1 MEQRSQSTL
10 TLSDGQVSDQMRV
23 SLFTV
28 SLIVVPGSVILHRI
42 AALAVLT
49 PTQSSPRLE
58 RVHIT
63 HSSHISCRSLTR
75 LGPGVIA
82 ATKMNK
88 DNYYIFSFSQIYHTI
103 LKT

>member
-1 MEQRSQSTL
+1 MLPLNINSMMEQRSQSTL
-10 TLSDGQVSDQMRV
+10 TLSDQMRV

-28 SLIVVPGSVILHRI
+28 SLIVVTGSVILHRI

-49 PTQSSPRLE
+49 PSHSSPRLE
-58 RVHIT
+58 RIHIT
-63 HSSHISCRSLTR
+63 HSSDISCRTLTR

-88 DNYYIFSFSQIYHTI
+88 DN
-103 LKT
+103 